1 MYCIYNCLSNLRVD
15 SQVST
20 KLNPKL
26 LRLRTQLGGGDLF
39 NGFLY
44 ADTCTYT
51 LKNNNGIIMN
61 RSDDQLVKKKG
72 AEDNNGVVVT

>member
-1 MYCIYNCLSNLRVD
+1 MCPWAIFIIVLVIECP
-15 SQVST
+15 T
-20 KLNPKL
+20 H
-26 LRLRTQLGGGDLF
+26 LF

-61 RSDDQLVKKKG
+61 RSDDQLVKKKKKKG